1 MRRDAE
7 RVAREA
13 LQANGFDGVVEV
25 TIAHAAGSTAVFLHV
40 LGLSDGIAR
49 AEAAGLVR
57 EVLRGRKGQDEVVTV
72 ATVPAAAHRLRHRPG
87 PTARP

>member
-40 LGLSDGIAR
+40 PSAGNVLDG
-49 AEAAGLVR
+49 
-57 EVLRGRKGQDEVVTV
+57 
-72 ATVPAAAHRLRHRPG
+72 
-87 PTARP
+87 